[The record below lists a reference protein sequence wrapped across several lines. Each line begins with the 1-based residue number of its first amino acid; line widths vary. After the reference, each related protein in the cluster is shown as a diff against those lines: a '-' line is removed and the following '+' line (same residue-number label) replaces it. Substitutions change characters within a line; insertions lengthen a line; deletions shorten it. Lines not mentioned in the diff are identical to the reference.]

1 MKKYYVTLKLQTKEL
16 YTYIKIENTMAR
28 RILMRT
34 QQARRP
40 TTWSRAKRRRI
51 RYPVLRLWAQ
61 NTINKN
67 TDAFEITEFCK
78 AEMVRFFSLL
88 YATEALARRLCRNC
102 V

>member
-40 TTWSRAKRRRI
+40 TT
-51 RYPVLRLWAQ
+51 
-61 NTINKN
+61 
-67 TDAFEITEFCK
+67 
-78 AEMVRFFSLL
+78 
-88 YATEALARRLCRNC
+88 
-102 V
+102 